1 MSKKKKA
8 ITITIIAVV
17 AVAVV
22 MSAVYAVS
30 VAYWGRRHA
39 VLYDVKTVTVKQT
52 DKTVFDL
59 TYDVSV
65 KNWVHDRKQHT
76 YKLRANL
83 RGEPGSYD
91 FEGGSDYFIT
101 GAEPTAF
108 KIKVRFD
115 ISSVSPYYGMPESD
129 EGLIK
134 EVIGLSRFAAFDES
148 GEEDTSAE
156 LFMSDNGDAEIIFTE

>member
-1 MSKKKKA
+1 MPRKKA
-8 ITITIIAVV
+8 ITITIIVVV

-22 MSAVYAVS
+22 MSAVYAAS

-52 DKTVFDL
+52 DKTVYEL

-65 KNWVHDRKQHT
+65 KNWPHDRKQHT
-76 YKLRANL
+76 YKLRDHL
-83 RGEPGSYD
+83 MGEPGSYD
-91 FEGGSDYFIT
+91 FEGGSDYFTT
-101 GAEPTAF
+101 GAEPAEF

-115 ISSVSPYYGMPESD
+115 ISSVTPYAGMPESD
-129 EGLIK
+129 EGLVK

-148 GEEDTSAE
+148 GDEDTSAE
-156 LFMSDNGDAEIIFTE
+156 LFMSDNGEAEIIFTE